1 MEEEIRL
8 YLNIKKQFFPK
19 NKNIENEYGIFSIGE
34 AFTWDNWI
42 HEFAKSNVAILKG
55 YFKTINPEACYV
67 VEGHLKIDDKHNL
80 ILFANECYEIKEIS
94 TPVKYVTKEN
104 LCLPQLVGNK
114 MWKGCKTNKIRAKED
129 ANLGEP
135 SRQKQLH
142 REYNDLK
149 RQARAEVYA
158 ELGIKTYSD
167 MRRVLEGW
175 VEDRYKQKLKEA
187 REKSQNPL
195 QTLDKPVQR

>member
-1 MEEEIRL
+1 MEEEVKY
-8 YLNIKKQFFPK
+8 YLHIKKQFFPK
-19 NKNIENEYGIFSIGE
+19 GGGIDNEYGIFSIDE
-34 AFTWDNWI
+34 AFTWDNWTKD
-42 HEFAKSNVAILKG
+42 FTKSDITTLKG
-55 YFKTINPEACYV
+55 YFKTIKQDAYYAIT
-67 VEGHLKIDDKHNL
+67 GYLTTDDKHRL
-80 ILFANECYEIKEIS
+80 ILFANECYEIKKVLD
-94 TPVKYVTKEN
+94 PVEYVTKEN

-114 MWKGCKTNKIRAKED
+114 MWKGCKTNRIRAEED
-129 ANLGEP
+129 KNFGEP

-158 ELGIKTYSD
+158 ELGIRTYLD

-187 REKSQNPL
+187 REKSQKSS
-195 QTLDKPVQR
+195 LDT

>member
-1 MEEEIRL
+1 MEEEIKF
-8 YLNIKKQFFPK
+8 YLHIEKQFFPK
-19 NKNIENEYGIFSIGE
+19 NKNIENEYGIFSISE
-34 AFTWDNWI
+34 AFVWNDWL
-42 HEFAKSNVAILKG
+42 HEFTKSDVSILKG
-55 YFKTINPEACYV
+55 YFKTINQGAYYAV
-67 VEGHLKIDDKHNL
+67 DGHLKPDDKHNL
-80 ILFANECYEIKEIS
+80 TLFANECYEIKKIS
-94 TPVKYVTKEN
+94 SPIEYVTKEN

-114 MWKGCKTNKIRAKED
+114 MWKGCKTNKIRAEED
-129 ANLGEP
+129 ADLGEP

-158 ELGIKTYSD
+158 ELGIKTYLD
-167 MRRVLEGW
+167 MRQVLEDW

-195 QTLDKPVQR
+195 RALDKPI

>member
-1 MEEEIRL
+1 M
-8 YLNIKKQFFPK
+8 
-19 NKNIENEYGIFSIGE
+19 
-34 AFTWDNWI
+34 
-42 HEFAKSNVAILKG
+42 
-55 YFKTINPEACYV
+55 
-67 VEGHLKIDDKHNL
+67 KIDDKHNL

-114 MWKGCKTNKIRAKED
+114 MWKGCKTNKIRADED

-195 QTLDKPVQR
+195 QTLDKPVQK

>member
-1 MEEEIRL
+1 
-8 YLNIKKQFFPK
+8 
-19 NKNIENEYGIFSIGE
+19 
-34 AFTWDNWI
+34 
-42 HEFAKSNVAILKG
+42 
-55 YFKTINPEACYV
+55 
-67 VEGHLKIDDKHNL
+67 
-80 ILFANECYEIKEIS
+80 
-94 TPVKYVTKEN
+94 
-104 LCLPQLVGNK
+104 
-114 MWKGCKTNKIRAKED
+114 MWKGYKTDLKREQED
-129 ANLGEP
+129 LENGIAD
-135 SRQKQLH
+135 RQKQLH

-195 QTLDKPVQR
+195 QTLDKPVQK

>member
-8 YLNIKKQFFPK
+8 YLHIKKQFFPK
-19 NKNIENEYGIFSIGE
+19 NKNIENEYGIFSIDE
-34 AFTWDNWI
+34 TFTWDDWV
-42 HEFAKSNVAILKG
+42 HEFTKSNVTILKG
-55 YFKTINPEACYV
+55 YFKTIKPEAYYV
-67 VEGHLKIDDKHNL
+67 VEGRLKIDDKHNL

-94 TPVKYVTKEN
+94 TPVKYVTEKN

-114 MWKGCKTNKIRAKED
+114 MWKGCKTNKIRAEED

-135 SRQKQLH
+135 NRQKQLH

-187 REKSQNPL
+187 REKS
-195 QTLDKPVQR
+195 